1 MDDAPPLQHRRIALG
16 GVAIDV
22 SARGAR
28 AASLVDFLLR
38 YMASRSAPLS
48 EETGEAPPLHYH
60 LAFDDRGVATLCR
73 DGALIYTGESRGAVA
88 ELLLGEI
95 GRHLA
100 AHARAGPMFHAAAVA
115 LDRERGVLLP
125 GLIGAGKTTLAAWLL
140 ASQGLSYLTDE
151 LVLVPHDT
159 LTMRGFSRPL
169 NVKLGGWEALRR
181 HRALAVADT
190 DAEASGAILSYDGGR
205 LIAPSALTSAP
216 IRTTARLHLILFPH
230 YAPDAE
236 AEMEVRPLSKAQA
249 SLRLMACLV
258 NARNLP
264 DHGVAEVARLAR
276 RVPAYEL
283 RYAELD
289 KLAGRLE
296 PLFAQ
301 KSRV

>member
-1 MDDAPPLQHRRIALG
+1 MGDAPPLHQRRIALG
-16 GVAIDV
+16 GVAVDV
-22 SARGAR
+22 SSRGAR

-48 EETGEAPPLHYH
+48 EEADGAPPLHYH

-73 DGALIYTGESRGAVA
+73 DGALIHTGDARGAVA

-115 LDRERGVLLP
+115 LDRDRGVLLP

-140 ASQGLSYLTDE
+140 ASHGLSYLTDE
-151 LVLVPHDT
+151 LVFVPRDT
-159 LTMRGFSRPL
+159 LAMRGFSRPL
-169 NVKLGGWEALRR
+169 NVKLGGWEALRP
-181 HRALAVADT
+181 HLVDV
-190 DAEASGAILSYDGGR
+190 EASGEILSYDGGL

-216 IRTTARLHLILFPH
+216 TRATAQLHVILFPH
-230 YAPDAE
+230 YVPDAE
-236 AEMEVRPLSKAQA
+236 LEVRPLPKAQA

-264 DHGVAEVARLAR
+264 DHGVTEVARLAR

-289 KLAGRLE
+289 QLAGRLE

-301 KSRV
+301 RSQV

>member
-1 MDDAPPLQHRRIALG
+1 MGDAPPLQHRRIALG
-16 GVAIDV
+16 GVVVDV
-22 SARGAR
+22 SSRGAR
-28 AASLVDFLLR
+28 AASLVDFLLGPQVR
-38 YMASRSAPLS
+38 PGASRVAAWS
-48 EETGEAPPLHYH
+48 EDPDGDPPLHYH
-60 LAFDDRGVATLCR
+60 LAFDDRSVATLCR
-73 DGALIYTGESRGAVA
+73 DGALIHTGEARGAVA

-115 LDRERGVLLP
+115 WDRERGVLLP

-140 ASQGLSYLTDE
+140 ASQALSYLTDE
-151 LVLVPHDT
+151 LVFVPHET

-169 NVKLGGWEALRR
+169 NVKLGGWEALRP
-181 HRALAVADT
+181 HLADV
-190 DAEASGAILSYDGGR
+190 EASGKTLSYDGGL

-216 IRTTARLHLILFPH
+216 TCAAAPLRLILFPH
-230 YAPDAE
+230 YAPNAE

-249 SLRLMACLV
+249 SLRLMASLV

-264 DHGVAEVARLAR
+264 DHGLSEVTRLAR

-289 KLAGRLE
+289 QLAGRLG

-301 KSRV
+301 NSRV